1 MKTKDLQIVS
11 LFLLLGLLCL
21 LGCQSNQ
28 VTKHTPTKQKTGFI
42 SNKQATEDATYQGI
56 QSNVARLHA
65 MLTGSFIQYSNLTP
79 KETPNE
85 YSVWKVNDG
94 KDSVMLYSIP
104 IGDPNKIGYW
114 IYHYQILTSLPEE
127 PIYEGIEQL
136 IEIDRDTINGY
147 FYGIPEDFDVSISD
161 LINKNRNAF
170 SSIDVHTLQKSEAD
184 EDKPVY
190 IRQNPLLFKDESLIL
205 KNTYDNNFLKNSY
218 AVYPSGIVFK
228 TIFYNDSVGTK
239 VVNIQQSE
247 FVKTAMVK

>member
-1 MKTKDLQIVS
+1 MKTKHFQCIGFS
-11 LFLLLGLLCL
+11 LLLGLLCL
-21 LGCQSNQ
+21 FGCQSNSVIKQ
-28 VTKHTPTKQKTGFI
+28 TTTKTKTGFI
-42 SNKQATEDATYQGI
+42 SGKKATEDATYQGI

-79 KETPNE
+79 QKTPNE

-104 IGDPNKIGYW
+104 IGDPNKVGYW

-136 IEIDRDTINGY
+136 IEIDRDTINGF
-147 FYGIPEDFDVSISD
+147 FYGIPEDFDVSIDD

-170 SSIDVHTLQKSEAD
+170 SNLDVKSLQKSEAD

-190 IRQNPLLFKDESLIL
+190 IRQNPLEFKDESLVL
-205 KNTYDNNFLKNSY
+205 KNNYDNNFLKNSY

-228 TIFYNDSVGTK
+228 TIFYKDSIGNK
-239 VVNIQQSE
+239 VIDIKQSK
-247 FVKTAMVK
+247 FVKTAMIK